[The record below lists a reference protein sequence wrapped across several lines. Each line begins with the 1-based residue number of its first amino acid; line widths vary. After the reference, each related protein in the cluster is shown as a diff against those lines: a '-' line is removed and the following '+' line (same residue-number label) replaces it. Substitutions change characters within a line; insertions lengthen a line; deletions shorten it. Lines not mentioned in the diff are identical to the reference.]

1 MAAATEYHRL
11 DSFNGTRLRSGNG
24 FSHASPLSHLVHVSS
39 HGLASV
45 SLRAMI
51 SSIKDTSH
59 VCGLSFYPLLPPLG
73 GSCPN
78 TEPRSEVLRVSTSPL
93 KATF

>member
-1 MAAATEYHRL
+1 MV
-11 DSFNGTRLRSGNG
+11 
-24 FSHASPLSHLVHVSS
+24 SHLVHVSS
-39 HGLASV
+39 HGLGSV

-51 SSIKDTSH
+51 SSIKDTSR

-78 TEPRSEVLRVSTSPL
+78 TEPRSEVLGVSTSPTRYL
-93 KATF
+93 KLVLPHRETHSEVLKSVLPQEEA